1 MKLIDRDKVMEV
13 VMANFLKEMVIGGPI
28 EGMSIVL
35 DKIYNAPTIN
45 AIRMEKGG
53 KNEVG

>member
-45 AIRMEKGG
+45 AILMEKGG

>member
-1 MKLIDRDKVMEV
+1 MRLINADKLTEV
-13 VMANFLKEMVIGGPI
+13 VTANFLKEMNIGGPI

-45 AIRMEKGG
+45 AVQMEKGG
-53 KNEVG
+53 KNEVD